1 MLQPCAASGGSS
13 LSESTADPTAPRP
26 PDYLLSAHDV
36 KMHFPLRGG
45 LLRTVK
51 GHVKA
56 VDGVSLRIRRGE
68 TLAVVGESGC
78 GKSTLARVLLRL
90 LEPSAGK
97 VHFMGHD
104 LTSESVRAVREE
116 RRHLQMVFQDPM
128 SSLDPRMTIKNIVS
142 EPLVVHQ
149 QRRDRTLGISALAI
163 LAVVGGAL
171 AAALGL
177 VLLFD
182 LAIAGY
188 MGLAFLG
195 SQASFAGIALV
206 AYGAVGIAGGF
217 GVWRLQNTAWWALVI
232 VAFANLGSWAFLGG
246 WLGVAASAVV
256 IGYLFVER
264 NQFQSGEEL
273 TQRVLELLDLVG
285 LKKEHLNRFPHEF
298 SGGQRQRVNIARA
311 LALNPDVIIL
321 DEPTS
326 ALDVSV
332 QAQILNLLMAL
343 QEKLGL
349 TYLFITHDLSV
360 VYHIAD
366 RVAVMYA
373 GKIVELG
380 ATEDVFRNPLHPYT
394 KALISAAPAADP
406 SVKVERIVLEGEV
419 PSPTHPPAGCRFHP
433 RCWLA
438 FEPCRTVEPQL
449 FDTGTGRFVACFA
462 TARDLG
468 MEAIGGPE
476 AARKTEKAEA

>member
-1 MLQPCAASGGSS
+1 MT
-13 LSESTADPTAPRP
+13 ETAPEAP
-26 PDYLLSAHDV
+26 PKKSTDALLSADDV

-51 GHVKA
+51 GHVQA
-56 VDGVSLRIRRGE
+56 VDGVSIRLQRGE
-68 TLAVVGESGC
+68 TLAIVGESGC
-78 GKSTLARVLLRL
+78 GKSTLARLLLRL
-90 LEPSAGK
+90 LEPTAGK
-97 VHFMGHD
+97 VYFMGHD
-104 LTSESVRAVREE
+104 MTAESLRAVREE

-128 SSLDPRMTIKNIVS
+128 SSLDPRMTIKNIVA

-149 QRRDRTLGISALAI
+149 EQRDRTLGIAALALVAI
-163 LAVVGGAL
+163 VGGLVSIGLGALLLFNLAVAGYIGLTFLMDQGTVA
-171 AAALGL
+171 GL
-177 VLLFD
+177 VL
-182 LAIAGY
+182 IG
-188 MGLAFLG
+188 
-195 SQASFAGIALV
+195 
-206 AYGAVGIAGGF
+206 YGAVGLAGGV
-217 GVWRLQNTAWWALVI
+217 GVWRLQNTAWWALVA
-232 VAFANLGSWAFLGG
+232 VAVANLGSWAFLGLTNLSSAEFLPS
-246 WLGVAASAVV
+246 WVGVAAAAAVLA
-256 IGYLFVER
+256 YLLLER
-264 NQFQSGEEL
+264 KQFQSGEEL

-298 SGGQRQRVNIARA
+298 SGGQRQRINIARA

-332 QAQILNLLMAL
+332 QAQILNLLTSL
-343 QEKLGL
+343 QKKLGL

-380 ATEDVFRNPLHPYT
+380 RTEDIFREPLHPYT
-394 KALISAAPAADP
+394 KALISAAPVADP

-419 PSPTHPPAGCRFHP
+419 PSATHPPAGCRFHP

-438 FEPCRTVEPQL
+438 YEPCFKVEPQL
-449 FDTGTGRFVACFA
+449 FETGTGRRVACFA
-462 TARDLG
+462 VAHDLG
-468 MEAIGGPE
+468 LDDLGGPE
-476 AARKTEKAEA
+476 AAKKTVLA

>member
-1 MLQPCAASGGSS
+1 MSGTVPA
-13 LSESTADPTAPRP
+13 EDTAGAD
-26 PDYLLSAHDV
+26 DVLLSADDV

-51 GHVKA
+51 GHVMA
-56 VDGVSLRIRRGE
+56 VDGVTLRLRRGE

-78 GKSTLARVLLRL
+78 GKSTLARLLLRL

-97 VHFMGHD
+97 VYFMGHD
-104 LTSESVRAVREE
+104 LSSESHRAVRED

-128 SSLDPRMTIKNIVS
+128 SSLDPRMTVKNIVA
-142 EPLVVHQ
+142 EPMIVHEKAGTRPLNISILTGLVAIGAAAY
-149 QRRDRTLGISALAI
+149 LALAV
-163 LAVVGGAL
+163 LA
-171 AAALGL
+171 
-177 VLLFD
+177 LF
-182 LAIAGY
+182 
-188 MGLAFLG
+188 
-195 SQASFAGIALV
+195 FAGIGAYLGILAMGALLT
-206 AYGAVGIAGGF
+206 ALYLAAFGGLLLFLGVGL
-217 GVWRLQNTAWWALVI
+217 WRVEGWAWWSLLV
-232 VAFANLGSWAFLGG
+232 
-246 WLGVAASAVV
+246 
-256 IGYLFVER
+256 LFVANILMSTLFMFSPIQIGESVFFLVYLLVVR
-264 NQFQSGEEL
+264 RHFVTGEEV
-273 TQRVLELLDLVG
+273 TRRVLDLLELVG

-298 SGGQRQRVNIARA
+298 SGGQRQRINVARA

-343 QEKLGL
+343 QHKLGL

-380 ATEDVFRNPLHPYT
+380 ATEDVFANPLHPYT
-394 KALISAAPAADP
+394 KALISAAPSADP

-449 FDTGTGRFVACFA
+449 FEAGPRRLVACFA

-468 MEAIGGPE
+468 LERLGGPE
-476 AARKTEKAEA
+476 AAKKRAGN

>member
-1 MLQPCAASGGSS
+1 MTDAAT
-13 LSESTADPTAPRP
+13 TAGAGPKDA
-26 PDYLLSAHDV
+26 LLAAEDV

-51 GHVKA
+51 GHVLA
-56 VDGVSLRIRRGE
+56 VDGVTLRLRRGE

-90 LEPSAGK
+90 LEPTGGK
-97 VHFMGHD
+97 VFFMGND
-104 LTSESVRAVREE
+104 LTTQKLRVVREE
-116 RRHLQMVFQDPM
+116 RKHLQMVFQDPM
-128 SSLDPRMTIKNIVS
+128 SSLDPRMTVKNIVA

-149 QRRDRTLGISALAI
+149 EPEDRPLGIALLALLTFFHGLCAVSAGLGLFLWAALSEYLVTVPSGLEGI
-163 LAVVGGAL
+163 AALFLLGYGLLEVAGSTGLWQLHTWAWWLLLVQYAGAL
-171 AAALGL
+171 ALW
-177 VLLFD
+177 F
-182 LAIAGY
+182 
-188 MGLAFLG
+188 FLG
-195 SQASFAGIALV
+195 DLILV
-206 AYGAVGIAGGF
+206 G
-217 GVWRLQNTAWWALVI
+217 
-232 VAFANLGSWAFLGG
+232 
-246 WLGVAASAVV
+246 ASAVLLV
-256 IGYLFVER
+256 YLLAVR
-264 NQFQSGEEL
+264 KQFASGQD
-273 TQRVLELLDLVG
+273 TTNRVLELLELVG

-298 SGGQRQRVNIARA
+298 SGGQRQRINIARA

-332 QAQILNLLMAL
+332 QAQILNLLTNL
-343 QEKLGL
+343 QKKLGL

-380 ATEDVFRNPLHPYT
+380 RTEEIFAQPLHPYT
-394 KALISAAPAADP
+394 KALISAAPVADP

-419 PSPTHPPAGCRFHP
+419 PSPIRPPPGCRFHP

-438 FEPCRTVEPQL
+438 FDACSKTEPRL
-449 FDTGTGRFVACFA
+449 FDAGGGRLVACFA

-468 MEAIGGPE
+468 MEEIGGPE
-476 AARKTEKAEA
+476 ISAKQKDRRG

>member
-1 MLQPCAASGGSS
+1 MTETTQDEGSAA
-13 LSESTADPTAPRP
+13 AKDV
-26 PDYLLSAHDV
+26 LLSADDV

-56 VDGVSLRIRRGE
+56 VDGVSLRLRRGE

-90 LEPSAGK
+90 LEPSAGR
-97 VHFMGHD
+97 VYFMGHD
-104 LTSESVRAVREE
+104 LASESLRAVRGE

-128 SSLDPRMTIKNIVS
+128 SSLDPRMTIKNIVG

-149 QRRDRTLGISALAI
+149 EARDRTLGIAALAI
-163 LAVVGGAL
+163 LAVVGGLAAL
-171 AAALGL
+171 ALGAI
-177 VLLFD
+177 LLFD
-182 LAIAGY
+182 LAVVGY
-188 MGLAFLG
+188 IGLSFLT
-195 SQASFAGIALV
+195 SQASLAGLALI
-206 AYGAVGIAGGF
+206 AYGAVGVAGGV
-217 GVWRLQNTAWWALVI
+217 GVWRLQNAAWWALVI
-232 VAFANLGSWAFLGG
+232 VVIANLASWAYLGG
-246 WLGVAASAVV
+246 WLGVAASVV
-256 IGYLFVER
+256 VLAFLFAER
-264 NQFQSGEEL
+264 KQFQSGEEL

-298 SGGQRQRVNIARA
+298 SGGQRQRINIARA

-380 ATEDVFRNPLHPYT
+380 ATEDVFGNPLHPYT

-406 SVKVERIVLEGEV
+406 NVKVERIVLEGEV
-419 PSPTHPPAGCRFHP
+419 PSPTHPPSGCRFHP

-438 FEPCRTVEPQL
+438 FEPCFTVEPQL
-449 FDTGTGRFVACFA
+449 FGAGSNRLVACFA

-468 MEAIGGPE
+468 LESVGGP
-476 AARKTEKAEA
+476 AAAKNRTGT

>member
-1 MLQPCAASGGSS
+1 MSDLEPASG
-13 LSESTADPTAPRP
+13 TRPRS
-26 PDYLLSAHDV
+26 DVLLRAEDV

-51 GHVKA
+51 GHVMA
-56 VDGVSLRIRRGE
+56 VDGVSLRLRRGE

-78 GKSTLARVLLRL
+78 GKSTLARLLLRL

-97 VHFMGHD
+97 VYFMGHD
-104 LTSESVRAVREE
+104 LTAESFRAVREE

-128 SSLDPRMTIKNIVS
+128 SSLDPRMTIKNIVA
-142 EPLVVHQ
+142 EPLVVHEKTET
-149 QRRDRTLGISALAI
+149 RPRLVTLVTAFVALAGALEWGQAALLFLLAGALSMFGI
-163 LAVVGGAL
+163 LAVGTILSAIVL
-171 AAALGL
+171 AATGGLLFVLALGL
-177 VLLFD
+177 WRVEGWAWSTAFVLF
-182 LAIAGY
+182 AIR
-188 MGLAFLG
+188 LV
-195 SQASFAGIALV
+195 IALLS
-206 AYGAVGIAGGF
+206 GPNFIS
-217 GVWRLQNTAWWALVI
+217 
-232 VAFANLGSWAFLGG
+232 LGEWAFL
-246 WLGVAASAVV
+246 LVALVV
-256 IGYLFVER
+256 VRRNFVT
-264 NQFQSGEEL
+264 GEEI
-273 TQRVLELLDLVG
+273 TRRVLELLELVG

-298 SGGQRQRVNIARA
+298 SGGQRQRINIARA

-343 QEKLGL
+343 QKKLGL

-380 ATEDVFRNPLHPYT
+380 TTEQIFQEPLHPYT
-394 KALISAAPAADP
+394 KALITAAPVADP

-419 PSPTHPPAGCRFHP
+419 PSPTHPPSGCRFHP

-438 FEPCRTVEPQL
+438 FEPCAKIEPQL
-449 FDTGTGRFVACFA
+449 YDVGSSRLVSCFA
-462 TARDLG
+462 VARDLG
-468 MEAIGGPE
+468 LAIPSVPE
-476 AARKTEKAEA
+476 APPKKGAT